1 MQVFRGVS
9 FCKGQGLHT
18 DVVSEVVLCNSG
30 PVIMVGALM
39 IDPSVTKNGT
49 RVASVQMGLRETNS
63 FSLPYD

>member
-39 IDPSVTKNGT
+39 IDP
-49 RVASVQMGLRETNS
+49 
-63 FSLPYD
+63 